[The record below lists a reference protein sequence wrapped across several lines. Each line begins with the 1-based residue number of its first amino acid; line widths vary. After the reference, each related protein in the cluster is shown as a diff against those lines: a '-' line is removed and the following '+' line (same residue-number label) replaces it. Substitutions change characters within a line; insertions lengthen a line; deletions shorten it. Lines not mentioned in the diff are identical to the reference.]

1 MLQRPFQVPCMARLT
16 LIAPTSLWLTKPQ
29 RYLARVEVLATA
41 IGFAVTPSEAA
52 CAFGNLPYS
61 WRG

>member
-1 MLQRPFQVPCMARLT
+1 MARLT

-41 IGFAVTPSEAA
+41 IGLVVAPSEAA
-52 CAFGNLPYS
+52 
-61 WRG
+61 